1 MITRKWTAPI
11 PTFKRDESIDYI
23 IQTGFAEYRNTEGNI
38 GAFLTLEERDNK
50 LYFTALT
57 FWDSYESIK
66 NFAGEKYQLAKYYPQ
81 DDEFLL
87 EKPKYVEH
95 QAVVYGSSNKIKVEV

>member
-11 PTFKRDESIDYI
+11 PIFKRDEYIDYI
-23 IQTGFAEYRNTEGNI
+23 MQTGFAEYKNIEGNI
-38 GAFLTLEERDNK
+38 GAFLTLEEKGNK

-66 NFAGEKYQLAKYYPQ
+66 SFAGEKYQLAKYYPK

-95 QAVVYGSSNKIKVEV
+95 QEVVYGTSNEIRIAT